1 MAGRFEGLNDPEWEL
16 FEPTLGQKSKKR
28 GRGMPRVDAR
38 RSLNSIL
45 YILFTGSRWC
55 DLPTG
60 AQWAHRSSA
69 HRALQRWSSEGVF
82 FAIMQKLLSIADL
95 SKLIDWSA
103 GTVDGSF
110 SPRKRRW

>member
-1 MAGRFEGLNDPEWEL
+1 MAGRFEGLSDPEWGL
-16 FEPTLGQKSKKR
+16 FEPILDKKGKR
-28 GRGMPRVDAR
+28 GRGMPRVEAR
-38 RSLNSIL
+38 KSLNSIL

-60 AQWAHRSSA
+60 AQWAHRSSS
-69 HRALQRWSSEGVF
+69 HRALKRWSSEGVF

-95 SKLIDWSA
+95 LNLIDWRS

-110 SPRKRRW
+110 SPGKGRR